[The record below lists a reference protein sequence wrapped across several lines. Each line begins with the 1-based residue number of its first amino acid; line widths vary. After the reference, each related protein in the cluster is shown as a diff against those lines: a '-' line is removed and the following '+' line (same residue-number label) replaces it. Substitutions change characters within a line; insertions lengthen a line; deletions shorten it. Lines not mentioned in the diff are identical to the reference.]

1 MRVALITGAE
11 MAKPDSES
19 HLLIH
24 ELGILGISSELISWR
39 ASLDWSLFD
48 LVVIRTPWDY
58 FLHLEEFL
66 SWVEDVEQVTKVL
79 NSSRILR
86 WNSHKK
92 YLKELSS
99 LGVPTVPTLWVNKNQ
114 QCDDLIDS
122 TEWPIVVVKP
132 AVSIGAIGALKGQS
146 KDNHVK
152 QHLEEE
158 VKKGDVMIQPFL
170 ESVADFGELSLIY
183 FNGAYSHSIL
193 KKPQQGDYRVQDAY
207 GGTNALYEPEI
218 EAQKIGDQVLSYLPD
233 FSLYARVDLVK
244 YQNQWLL
251 MELKPLNQRCFY
263 LLLLKHQ
270 FDWLQQLNFISI
282 DPPVF

>member
-11 MAKPDSES
+11 MAKPDPES

-24 ELGILGISSELISWR
+24 ELGVLDIPSELISWR
-39 ASLDWSLFD
+39 APLDWSLFD

-66 SWVEDVEQVTKVL
+66 SWVEDVEKVTRVL

-86 WNSHKK
+86 WNCHKK
-92 YLKELSS
+92 YLKELSG
-99 LGVPTVPTLWVNKNQ
+99 LGVPTVPTLWVTKNQ
-114 QCDDLIDS
+114 QCDGLMDS
-122 TEWPIVVVKP
+122 IEWPIVVVKP
-132 AVSIGAIGALKGQS
+132 AVSIGAIGALKGNPQDS
-146 KDNHVK
+146 HVK
-152 QHLEEE
+152 HHLEEE
-158 VKKGDVMIQPFL
+158 LKKGDVMIQPFL

-207 GGTNALYEPEI
+207 GGTNTVFEPEI
-218 EAQKIGDQVLSYLPD
+218 EAQKIGDQVMSHLPD

-251 MELKPLNQRCFY
+251 MELEAIEPELFLPLDPQASVR
-263 LLLLKHQ
+263 LAKAIQ
-270 FDWLQQLNFISI
+270 FHLN
-282 DPPVF
+282 

>member
-11 MAKPDSES
+11 MAKPDPES

-24 ELGILGISSELISWR
+24 ELGVLDIPSELISWR
-39 ASLDWSLFD
+39 APLDWSLFD

-66 SWVEDVEQVTKVL
+66 SWVEDVEKVTRVL
-79 NSSRILR
+79 NSSCILR
-86 WNSHKK
+86 WNCHKK
-92 YLKELSS
+92 YLKELSG
-99 LGVPTVPTLWVNKNQ
+99 LGAPTVPTLWVTKNQ
-114 QCDDLIDS
+114 QCDGLMDS
-122 TEWPIVVVKP
+122 IEWPIVVVKP
-132 AVSIGAIGALKGQS
+132 AVSIGAIGALKGNPQDS
-146 KDNHVK
+146 HVK
-152 QHLEEE
+152 HHLEEE
-158 VKKGDVMIQPFL
+158 LKKGDVMIQPFL

-207 GGTNALYEPEI
+207 GGTNTVFEPEI
-218 EAQKIGDQVLSYLPD
+218 EAQKIGDQVMSHLPD

-251 MELKPLNQRCFY
+251 MELEAIEPELFLPLDPQASVR
-263 LLLLKHQ
+263 LAKAIQ
-270 FDWLQQLNFISI
+270 FHLN
-282 DPPVF
+282 

>member
-11 MAKPDSES
+11 MAKPDPES

-24 ELGILGISSELISWR
+24 ELGLLGITSELISWR

-66 SWVEDVEQVTKVL
+66 SWVDDVEKVTRVL
-79 NSSRILR
+79 NSNRILR

-99 LGVPTVPTLWVNKNQ
+99 FGVPTVPTVWVTKNQ
-114 QCDDLIDS
+114 QCADLIDS
-122 TEWPIVVVKP
+122 IEWPIVVVKP
-132 AVSIGAIGALKGQS
+132 AVSIGAIGALKGRSQ
-146 KDNHVK
+146 NNLVK
-152 QHLEEE
+152 QHLKEE

-170 ESVADFGELSLIY
+170 ESVAAFGELSLVY
-183 FNGAYSHSIL
+183 FNGVYSHSIL

-207 GGTNALYEPEI
+207 GGTNAVFEPEI

-251 MELKPLNQRCFY
+251 MELEAIEPELFLPIAPQASVRFAKAIQFHLN
-263 LLLLKHQ
+263 
-270 FDWLQQLNFISI
+270 
-282 DPPVF
+282 

>member
-1 MRVALITGAE
+1 MLVALITGAE
-11 MAKPDSES
+11 MAKPDPES

-24 ELGILGISSELISWR
+24 ELGVLGIPSELISWR
-39 ASLDWSLFD
+39 APLDWSLFD

-66 SWVEDVEQVTKVL
+66 SWVEDVEKVTRVL
-79 NSSRILR
+79 NSSCILR
-86 WNSHKK
+86 WNCHKK
-92 YLKELSS
+92 YLKELSG
-99 LGVPTVPTLWVNKNQ
+99 LGAPTVPTLWVTKNQ
-114 QCDDLIDS
+114 QCDGLMDS
-122 TEWPIVVVKP
+122 IEWPIVVVKP
-132 AVSIGAIGALKGQS
+132 AVSIGAIGALKGNPQDS
-146 KDNHVK
+146 HVK

-158 VKKGDVMIQPFL
+158 LKKGDVMIQPFL

-207 GGTNALYEPEI
+207 GGTNTVFEPEI
-218 EAQKIGDQVLSYLPD
+218 EAQKIGDQVMSHLPD

-251 MELKPLNQRCFY
+251 MELEAIEPELFLPLDPQASVR
-263 LLLLKHQ
+263 LAKAIQ
-270 FDWLQQLNFISI
+270 FHLN
-282 DPPVF
+282 

>member
-11 MAKPDSES
+11 MAKPDPES

-24 ELGILGISSELISWR
+24 ELGLLGITSELISWR
-39 ASLDWSLFD
+39 APLDWSLFD

-66 SWVEDVEQVTKVL
+66 SWVEDVEQVTRVL

-86 WNSHKK
+86 WNCHKK

-99 LGVPTVPTLWVNKNQ
+99 FGIPTVPTVWVTKNQ
-114 QCDDLIDS
+114 QCADLIES
-122 TEWPIVVVKP
+122 IEWSIVVMKP
-132 AVSIGAIGALKGQS
+132 AVSIGAIGALKGNPQDS
-146 KDNHVK
+146 HVK
-152 QHLEEE
+152 HHLEEE
-158 VKKGDVMIQPFL
+158 LKKGDVMIQPFL

-207 GGTNALYEPEI
+207 GGTNTVFEPEI
-218 EAQKIGDQVLSYLPD
+218 EAQKIGDQVMSHLPD

-251 MELKPLNQRCFY
+251 MELEAIEPELFLPLDPQASVR
-263 LLLLKHQ
+263 LAKAIQ
-270 FDWLQQLNFISI
+270 FHLN
-282 DPPVF
+282 

>member
-11 MAKPDSES
+11 MAKPDPES

-24 ELGILGISSELISWR
+24 ELGVLGITSELISWR
-39 ASLDWSLFD
+39 APLDWSLFD

-66 SWVEDVEQVTKVL
+66 SWVEDVEQVTRVL

-99 LGVPTVPTLWVNKNQ
+99 FGVPTVPTVWVTKNQ
-114 QCDDLIDS
+114 ECADLLNSI
-122 TEWPIVVVKP
+122 EWPVIVVKP
-132 AVSIGAIGALKGQS
+132 AVSIGAIGALKGKSQ
-146 KDNHVK
+146 DNLVK

-158 VKKGDVMIQPFL
+158 FKKGDVMIQPFL

-183 FNGAYSHSIL
+183 FNGVYSHSIL

-207 GGTNALYEPEI
+207 GGTNAAFEPEI

-251 MELKPLNQRCFY
+251 MELEAIEPELFLPIAPQASVRFAEAIQFHLN
-263 LLLLKHQ
+263 
-270 FDWLQQLNFISI
+270 
-282 DPPVF
+282 

>member
-11 MAKPDSES
+11 MAKPDPES

-24 ELGILGISSELISWR
+24 ELGLLGITSELISWP

-48 LVVIRTPWDY
+48 LVIIRTPWDY

-66 SWVEDVEQVTKVL
+66 SWVEDVEKVTRVL

-99 LGVPTVPTLWVNKNQ
+99 FGVPTVPTVWVTKNQ
-114 QCDDLIDS
+114 QCADLIDS
-122 TEWPIVVVKP
+122 IEWPIVVVKP
-132 AVSIGAIGALKGQS
+132 AVSIGAIGALKGHSQ
-146 KDNHVK
+146 NNLVK

-170 ESVADFGELSLIY
+170 ESVADFGELSLVY
-183 FNGAYSHSIL
+183 FNGVYSHSIL

-207 GGTNALYEPEI
+207 GGTNAVYEPEI

-251 MELKPLNQRCFY
+251 MELEAIEPELFLPIAPHASVLFAKAIQFHLN
-263 LLLLKHQ
+263 
-270 FDWLQQLNFISI
+270 
-282 DPPVF
+282 

>member
-11 MAKPDSES
+11 MAKPDPES

-24 ELGILGISSELISWR
+24 ELGLLGITSELISWR

-66 SWVEDVEQVTKVL
+66 SWVEDVEKVTKVL

-99 LGVPTVPTLWVNKNQ
+99 FGVPTVPTVWVTKNQ
-114 QCDDLIDS
+114 QCADLIDS
-122 TEWPIVVVKP
+122 IEWPIVVVKP
-132 AVSIGAIGALKGQS
+132 GVSIGAIGALKGHSQ
-146 KDNHVK
+146 NNLVK

-170 ESVADFGELSLIY
+170 ESVADFGELSLVY
-183 FNGAYSHSIL
+183 FNGVYSHSIL

-207 GGTNALYEPEI
+207 GGTNAVYEPEI

-251 MELKPLNQRCFY
+251 MELEAIEPELFLPIAPHASVIFAKAIQFHLN
-263 LLLLKHQ
+263 
-270 FDWLQQLNFISI
+270 
-282 DPPVF
+282 

>member
-11 MAKPDSES
+11 MAKPDPES

-24 ELGILGISSELISWR
+24 ELGVLGIPSELISWR
-39 ASLDWSLFD
+39 APLDWSLFD

-66 SWVEDVEQVTKVL
+66 SWVEDVEKVTRVL

-86 WNSHKK
+86 WNCHKK
-92 YLKELSS
+92 YLKELSG
-99 LGVPTVPTLWVNKNQ
+99 LGVPTVPTLWVTKNQ
-114 QCDDLIDS
+114 QCDGLMDS
-122 TEWPIVVVKP
+122 IEWPIVVVKP
-132 AVSIGAIGALKGQS
+132 AVSIGAIGALKGNPQDS
-146 KDNHVK
+146 HVK
-152 QHLEEE
+152 HHLEEE
-158 VKKGDVMIQPFL
+158 LKKGDVMIQPFL

-193 KKPQQGDYRVQDAY
+193 KKPKQGDYRVQDAY
-207 GGTNALYEPEI
+207 GGTNTVFEPEI
-218 EAQKIGDQVLSYLPD
+218 EAQKIGDQVMSHLPD

-251 MELKPLNQRCFY
+251 MELEAIEPELFLPLDPQAPVR
-263 LLLLKHQ
+263 LAKAIQ
-270 FDWLQQLNFISI
+270 FHLN
-282 DPPVF
+282 

>member
-11 MAKPDSES
+11 MAKPDPES

-24 ELGILGISSELISWR
+24 ELGVLDIPSELISWR
-39 ASLDWSLFD
+39 APLDWSLFD

-66 SWVEDVEQVTKVL
+66 SWVEDVEKVTRVL

-86 WNSHKK
+86 WNCHKK
-92 YLKELSS
+92 YLKELSG
-99 LGVPTVPTLWVNKNQ
+99 LGAPTVPTLWVTKNQ
-114 QCDDLIDS
+114 QCDGLMDS
-122 TEWPIVVVKP
+122 IEWPIVVVKP
-132 AVSIGAIGALKGQS
+132 AVSIGAIGALKGNPQDS
-146 KDNHVK
+146 HVK
-152 QHLEEE
+152 HHLEEE
-158 VKKGDVMIQPFL
+158 LKKGDVMIQPFL

-207 GGTNALYEPEI
+207 GGTNTVFEPEI
-218 EAQKIGDQVLSYLPD
+218 EVQKIGDQVMSHLPD

-251 MELKPLNQRCFY
+251 MELEAIEPELFLPLDPQASVR
-263 LLLLKHQ
+263 LAKAIQ
-270 FDWLQQLNFISI
+270 FHLN
-282 DPPVF
+282 

>member
-11 MAKPDSES
+11 MAKPDPES

-66 SWVEDVEQVTKVL
+66 SWVEDVEKVTRVL

-99 LGVPTVPTLWVNKNQ
+99 FGVPTVPTVWVTKNQ
-114 QCDDLIDS
+114 QCADLIDS
-122 TEWPIVVVKP
+122 IEWPIVVVKP
-132 AVSIGAIGALKGQS
+132 AVSIGAIGALKGHSQ
-146 KDNHVK
+146 NNLVK

-170 ESVADFGELSLIY
+170 ESVAAFGELSLVY
-183 FNGAYSHSIL
+183 FNGVYSHSIL

-207 GGTNALYEPEI
+207 GGTNAVYEPEI

-251 MELKPLNQRCFY
+251 MELEAIEPELFLPIAPQASVRFAKAIQFHLN
-263 LLLLKHQ
+263 
-270 FDWLQQLNFISI
+270 
-282 DPPVF
+282 

>member
-11 MAKPDSES
+11 MAKPDPES

-39 ASLDWSLFD
+39 TSRDWSLFD

-66 SWVEDVEQVTKVL
+66 SWVEDVEKVTRVL

-99 LGVPTVPTLWVNKNQ
+99 FGVPTVPTLWISKNQ
-114 QCDDLIDS
+114 QCADLIDS
-122 TEWPIVVVKP
+122 IEWPIVVVKP
-132 AVSIGAIGALKGQS
+132 AVSIGAIGALKGHS

-183 FNGAYSHSIL
+183 FNGVYSHSIL

-251 MELKPLNQRCFY
+251 MELEAIEPELFLPIAPHASVLFAKAIQFHLN
-263 LLLLKHQ
+263 
-270 FDWLQQLNFISI
+270 
-282 DPPVF
+282 

>member
-11 MAKPDSES
+11 MAKPDPES

-24 ELGILGISSELISWR
+24 ELGLLGITSELISWR
-39 ASLDWSLFD
+39 APLDWSLFD

-66 SWVEDVEQVTKVL
+66 SWVEDVEQVTRVL
-79 NSSRILR
+79 NSSRVLR

-99 LGVPTVPTLWVNKNQ
+99 FGVPTVPTVWVTKNQ
-114 QCDDLIDS
+114 ECADLLNSI
-122 TEWPIVVVKP
+122 EWPIVVVKP
-132 AVSIGAIGALKGQS
+132 AVSIGAIGALKGKSQ
-146 KDNHVK
+146 DNLVK

-158 VKKGDVMIQPFL
+158 LKKGDVMIQPFL

-183 FNGAYSHSIL
+183 FNGVYSHSIL

-207 GGTNALYEPEI
+207 GGTNAAFEPEI

-251 MELKPLNQRCFY
+251 MELEAIEPELFLPIAPQASVRLAKAIQFHLN
-263 LLLLKHQ
+263 
-270 FDWLQQLNFISI
+270 
-282 DPPVF
+282 

>member
-11 MAKPDSES
+11 MAKPDPES

-39 ASLDWSLFD
+39 TSRDWSLFD

-66 SWVEDVEQVTKVL
+66 SWVEDVEQVTRVL

-99 LGVPTVPTLWVNKNQ
+99 FGVPTVPTLWISKNQ
-114 QCDDLIDS
+114 QCADLIDS
-122 TEWPIVVVKP
+122 IEWPIVVVKP
-132 AVSIGAIGALKGQS
+132 AVSIGAIGALKGHS

-183 FNGAYSHSIL
+183 FNGVYSHSIL
-193 KKPQQGDYRVQDAY
+193 KKPQKGDYRVQDAY
-207 GGTNALYEPEI
+207 GGTNALYEPGI
-218 EAQKIGDQVLSYLPD
+218 EAQQIGDQVLSYLPD
-233 FSLYARVDLVK
+233 FSLYARVDFVK

-251 MELKPLNQRCFY
+251 MELEAIEPELFLPIAPHASVLFAKAIQFHLN
-263 LLLLKHQ
+263 
-270 FDWLQQLNFISI
+270 
-282 DPPVF
+282 

>member
-11 MAKPDSES
+11 MAKPDPES

-24 ELGILGISSELISWR
+24 ELGLLGITSELISWR
-39 ASLDWSLFD
+39 APLDWSLFD

-66 SWVEDVEQVTKVL
+66 SWVEDVEKVTRVL
-79 NSSRILR
+79 NSSCILR
-86 WNSHKK
+86 WNCHKK
-92 YLKELSS
+92 YLKELSG
-99 LGVPTVPTLWVNKNQ
+99 LGAPTVPTLWVTKNQ
-114 QCDDLIDS
+114 QCDGLMDS
-122 TEWPIVVVKP
+122 IEWPIVVVKP
-132 AVSIGAIGALKGQS
+132 AVSIGAIGALKGNPQDS
-146 KDNHVK
+146 HVK
-152 QHLEEE
+152 HHLEEE
-158 VKKGDVMIQPFL
+158 LKKGDVMIQPFL

-207 GGTNALYEPEI
+207 GGTNTVFEPEI
-218 EAQKIGDQVLSYLPD
+218 EAQKIGDQVMSHLPD

-251 MELKPLNQRCFY
+251 MELEAIEPELFLPLDPQASVR
-263 LLLLKHQ
+263 LAKAIQ
-270 FDWLQQLNFISI
+270 FHLN
-282 DPPVF
+282 

>member
-11 MAKPDSES
+11 MAKPDPES

-24 ELGILGISSELISWR
+24 ELGLLGITSELISWR

-48 LVVIRTPWDY
+48 LVIIRTPWDY

-66 SWVEDVEQVTKVL
+66 SWVEDVEKVTRVL

-99 LGVPTVPTLWVNKNQ
+99 FGVPTVPTVWVTKNQ
-114 QCDDLIDS
+114 QCADLIDS
-122 TEWPIVVVKP
+122 IEWPIVVVKP
-132 AVSIGAIGALKGQS
+132 AVSIGAIGALKGHSQ
-146 KDNHVK
+146 NNLVK

-170 ESVADFGELSLIY
+170 ESVAAFGELSLVY
-183 FNGAYSHSIL
+183 FNGVYSHSIL

-207 GGTNALYEPEI
+207 GGTNAVYEPEI

-251 MELKPLNQRCFY
+251 MELEAIEPELFLPIAPHASVLFAKAIQFHLN
-263 LLLLKHQ
+263 
-270 FDWLQQLNFISI
+270 
-282 DPPVF
+282 

>member
-11 MAKPDSES
+11 MAKPDPES

-24 ELGILGISSELISWR
+24 ELGLLGITSELISWR

-48 LVVIRTPWDY
+48 LIVIRTPWDY

-66 SWVEDVEQVTKVL
+66 SWVEDVEKVTRVL

-99 LGVPTVPTLWVNKNQ
+99 FGVPTVPTVWVTKNQ
-114 QCDDLIDS
+114 QCADLIDS
-122 TEWPIVVVKP
+122 IEWPIVVVKP
-132 AVSIGAIGALKGQS
+132 AVSIGAIGALKGHSQ
-146 KDNHVK
+146 NNLVK

-170 ESVADFGELSLIY
+170 ESVADFGELSLVY
-183 FNGAYSHSIL
+183 FNGVYSHSIL

-207 GGTNALYEPEI
+207 GGTNAVFEPEI

-251 MELKPLNQRCFY
+251 MELEAIEPELFLPIAPQASVRFAKAIQFHLN
-263 LLLLKHQ
+263 
-270 FDWLQQLNFISI
+270 
-282 DPPVF
+282 

>member
-11 MAKPDSES
+11 MAKPDPES

-24 ELGILGISSELISWR
+24 ELGVLGITSELISWR
-39 ASLDWSLFD
+39 APLDWSLFD

-66 SWVEDVEQVTKVL
+66 SWVEDVEKVTRVL

-86 WNSHKK
+86 WNCHKK
-92 YLKELSS
+92 YLKELSG
-99 LGVPTVPTLWVNKNQ
+99 LGVPTVPTLWVTKNQ
-114 QCDDLIDS
+114 QCDGLMDS
-122 TEWPIVVVKP
+122 IEWPIVVVKP
-132 AVSIGAIGALKGQS
+132 AVSIGAIGALKGNPQDS
-146 KDNHVK
+146 HVK

-158 VKKGDVMIQPFL
+158 LKKGDVMIQPFL
-170 ESVADFGELSLIY
+170 KSVADFGELSLIY

-207 GGTNALYEPEI
+207 GGTNTVFEPEI
-218 EAQKIGDQVLSYLPD
+218 EVQKIGDQVMSHLPD

-251 MELKPLNQRCFY
+251 IELEAIEPELFLPLDPQASVR
-263 LLLLKHQ
+263 LAKAIQ
-270 FDWLQQLNFISI
+270 FHLN
-282 DPPVF
+282 

>member
-11 MAKPDSES
+11 MAKPDPES

-24 ELGILGISSELISWR
+24 ELGVLDIPSELISWR
-39 ASLDWSLFD
+39 APLDWSLFD

-66 SWVEDVEQVTKVL
+66 SWVEDVEKVTRVL

-86 WNSHKK
+86 WNCHKK
-92 YLKELSS
+92 YLKELSG
-99 LGVPTVPTLWVNKNQ
+99 LGVPTVPTLWVTKNQ
-114 QCDDLIDS
+114 QCDGLMDS
-122 TEWPIVVVKP
+122 IEWPIVVVKP
-132 AVSIGAIGALKGQS
+132 AVSIGAIGALKGNPQDS
-146 KDNHVK
+146 HVK
-152 QHLEEE
+152 HHLEEE
-158 VKKGDVMIQPFL
+158 LKKGDVMIQPFL

-207 GGTNALYEPEI
+207 GGTNTVFEPEI
-218 EAQKIGDQVLSYLPD
+218 EVQKIGDQVMSHLPD

-251 MELKPLNQRCFY
+251 MELEAIEPELFLPLDPQASVR
-263 LLLLKHQ
+263 LAKAIQ
-270 FDWLQQLNFISI
+270 FHLN
-282 DPPVF
+282 

>member
-92 YLKELSS
+92 YLKELSGF
-99 LGVPTVPTLWVNKNQ
+99 GVPTVPTVWVTKNQ
-114 QCDDLIDS
+114 QCADLIDS
-122 TEWPIVVVKP
+122 IAWPIVVVKP

-146 KDNHVK
+146 KDDHVK

-183 FNGAYSHSIL
+183 FNGVYSHSIL

-218 EAQKIGDQVLSYLPD
+218 EAQKIGDQVLRYLPD

-251 MELKPLNQRCFY
+251 MELEAIEPELFLPIAPQA
-263 LLLLKHQ
+263 
-270 FDWLQQLNFISI
+270 SI
-282 DPPVF
+282 RLAAAIKFHLDK

>member
-11 MAKPDSES
+11 MAKPDPES

-99 LGVPTVPTLWVNKNQ
+99 FGVPTVPTLWVNKNQ
-114 QCDDLIDS
+114 QSDDLINS
-122 TEWPIVVVKP
+122 IEWPIVVVKP

-183 FNGAYSHSIL
+183 FNGVYSHSIL

-218 EAQKIGDQVLSYLPD
+218 EAQKIGDQVLRYLPD

-251 MELKPLNQRCFY
+251 MELEAIEPELFLPIAPQA
-263 LLLLKHQ
+263 
-270 FDWLQQLNFISI
+270 SI
-282 DPPVF
+282 RLAAAIKFHLDK

>member
-11 MAKPDSES
+11 MAKPDPES

-24 ELGILGISSELISWR
+24 ELGLLGITSELISWR

-48 LVVIRTPWDY
+48 LVIIRTPWDY

-66 SWVEDVEQVTKVL
+66 SWVEDVEKVTKVL

-99 LGVPTVPTLWVNKNQ
+99 FGVPTVPTVWVTKNQ
-114 QCDDLIDS
+114 QCADLIDS
-122 TEWPIVVVKP
+122 IEWPIVVVKP
-132 AVSIGAIGALKGQS
+132 AVSIGAIGALKGHSQ
-146 KDNHVK
+146 NNLVK

-170 ESVADFGELSLIY
+170 ESVADFGELSLVY
-183 FNGAYSHSIL
+183 FNGVYSHSIL

-207 GGTNALYEPEI
+207 GGTNAVYEPEI

-251 MELKPLNQRCFY
+251 MELEAIEPELFLPIAPHASVFFAKAIQFHLN
-263 LLLLKHQ
+263 
-270 FDWLQQLNFISI
+270 
-282 DPPVF
+282 

>member
-11 MAKPDSES
+11 MAKPDPES

-24 ELGILGISSELISWR
+24 ELGLLGITSELISWR
-39 ASLDWSLFD
+39 APLDWSLFD

-66 SWVEDVEQVTKVL
+66 SWVEDVEKVTRVL
-79 NSSRILR
+79 NSSCILR
-86 WNSHKK
+86 WNCHKK
-92 YLKELSS
+92 YLKELSG
-99 LGVPTVPTLWVNKNQ
+99 LGVPTVPTLWVTKNQ
-114 QCDDLIDS
+114 QCDGLMDS
-122 TEWPIVVVKP
+122 IEWPIVVVKP
-132 AVSIGAIGALKGQS
+132 AVSIGAIGALKGNPQDS
-146 KDNHVK
+146 HVK
-152 QHLEEE
+152 HHLEEE
-158 VKKGDVMIQPFL
+158 LKKGDVMIQPFL

-207 GGTNALYEPEI
+207 GGTNTVFEPEI
-218 EAQKIGDQVLSYLPD
+218 EAQKIGDQVMSHLPD

-251 MELKPLNQRCFY
+251 MELEAIEPELFLPLDPQASVR
-263 LLLLKHQ
+263 LAKAIQ
-270 FDWLQQLNFISI
+270 FHLN
-282 DPPVF
+282 

>member
-11 MAKPDSES
+11 MAKPDPES

-24 ELGILGISSELISWR
+24 ELGVLDIPSELISWR
-39 ASLDWSLFD
+39 APLDWSLFD

-66 SWVEDVEQVTKVL
+66 SWVEDVEKVTRVL

-86 WNSHKK
+86 WNCHKK
-92 YLKELSS
+92 YLKELSG
-99 LGVPTVPTLWVNKNQ
+99 LGVPTVPTLWVTKNQ
-114 QCDDLIDS
+114 QCDGLMDS
-122 TEWPIVVVKP
+122 IEWPIVVVKP
-132 AVSIGAIGALKGQS
+132 AVSIGAIGALKGNPQDS
-146 KDNHVK
+146 HVK
-152 QHLEEE
+152 HHLEEE
-158 VKKGDVMIQPFL
+158 LKKGDVMIQPFL

-193 KKPQQGDYRVQDAY
+193 KMPQQGDYRVQDAY
-207 GGTNALYEPEI
+207 GGTNTVFEPEI
-218 EAQKIGDQVLSYLPD
+218 EVQKIGDQVMSHLPD

-251 MELKPLNQRCFY
+251 MELEAIEPELFLPLDPQASVR
-263 LLLLKHQ
+263 LAKAIQ
-270 FDWLQQLNFISI
+270 FHLN
-282 DPPVF
+282 

>member
-11 MAKPDSES
+11 MAKPDPES

-39 ASLDWSLFD
+39 TSRDWSLFD

-66 SWVEDVEQVTKVL
+66 SWVEDVEQVTRVL

-99 LGVPTVPTLWVNKNQ
+99 FGVPTVPTLWISKNQ

-122 TEWPIVVVKP
+122 IEWPMVVVKP
-132 AVSIGAIGALKGQS
+132 AVSIGAIGALKG
-146 KDNHVK
+146 
-152 QHLEEE
+152 
-158 VKKGDVMIQPFL
+158 PF
-170 ESVADFGELSLIY
+170 S
-183 FNGAYSHSIL
+183 
-193 KKPQQGDYRVQDAY
+193 
-207 GGTNALYEPEI
+207 
-218 EAQKIGDQVLSYLPD
+218 
-233 FSLYARVDLVK
+233 
-244 YQNQWLL
+244 
-251 MELKPLNQRCFY
+251 C
-263 LLLLKHQ
+263 
-270 FDWLQQLNFISI
+270 WLQGRSPQRGRTTV
-282 DPPVF
+282 DG

>member
-11 MAKPDSES
+11 MAKPDPES

-24 ELGILGISSELISWR
+24 ELGLLGITSELISWR

-48 LVVIRTPWDY
+48 LVIIRTPWDY

-66 SWVEDVEQVTKVL
+66 SWVEDVEKVTKVL

-99 LGVPTVPTLWVNKNQ
+99 FGVPTVPTVWVTKNQ
-114 QCDDLIDS
+114 QCADLIDS
-122 TEWPIVVVKP
+122 IEWPIVVVKP
-132 AVSIGAIGALKGQS
+132 AVSIGAIGALKGHSQ
-146 KDNHVK
+146 NNLVK

-170 ESVADFGELSLIY
+170 ESVADFGELSLVY
-183 FNGAYSHSIL
+183 FNGVYSHSIL

-207 GGTNALYEPEI
+207 GGTNAVYEPEI

-251 MELKPLNQRCFY
+251 MELEAIEPELFLPIAPHASVLFAKVIQFHLN
-263 LLLLKHQ
+263 
-270 FDWLQQLNFISI
+270 
-282 DPPVF
+282 

>member
-11 MAKPDSES
+11 MAKPDPES

-24 ELGILGISSELISWR
+24 ELGVLGITSELISWR

-48 LVVIRTPWDY
+48 LVVIRTPWNY

-66 SWVEDVEQVTKVL
+66 SWVEDVEQVTRVL

-99 LGVPTVPTLWVNKNQ
+99 FGVPTVPTLWISKNQ

-122 TEWPIVVVKP
+122 IEWPMVVVKP
-132 AVSIGAIGALKGQS
+132 AVSIGAIGALKGHS

-183 FNGAYSHSIL
+183 FNGVYSHSIL
-193 KKPQQGDYRVQDAY
+193 KKPQKGDYRVQDAY
-207 GGTNALYEPEI
+207 GGTNTLFEPEI

-251 MELKPLNQRCFY
+251 MELEAIEPELFLPIAPQASVRLAKAIQFHLN
-263 LLLLKHQ
+263 
-270 FDWLQQLNFISI
+270 
-282 DPPVF
+282 

>member
-11 MAKPDSES
+11 MAKPDPES

-24 ELGILGISSELISWR
+24 ELGILDISSELISWR

-99 LGVPTVPTLWVNKNQ
+99 FGVPTVPTLWVNKNQ
-114 QCDDLIDS
+114 QSDDLINS

-158 VKKGDVMIQPFL
+158 VKKGDIMIQPFL

-251 MELKPLNQRCFY
+251 MELEAIEPELFLPIAPQA
-263 LLLLKHQ
+263 
-270 FDWLQQLNFISI
+270 SI
-282 DPPVF
+282 RLAAAIKFHLDK

>member
-11 MAKPDSES
+11 MAKPDPES

-24 ELGILGISSELISWR
+24 ELGVLGITSELISWR

-66 SWVEDVEQVTKVL
+66 SWVEDVEQVTRVL

-99 LGVPTVPTLWVNKNQ
+99 FGVPTVPTLWISKNQ

-122 TEWPIVVVKP
+122 IEWPMVVVKP
-132 AVSIGAIGALKGQS
+132 AVSIGAIGALKGHS

-183 FNGAYSHSIL
+183 FNGVYSHSIL
-193 KKPQQGDYRVQDAY
+193 KKPQKGDYRVQDAY
-207 GGTNALYEPEI
+207 GGTNALFEPEI

-251 MELKPLNQRCFY
+251 MELEAIEPELFLPIAPQASVRLAKAIQFHLN
-263 LLLLKHQ
+263 
-270 FDWLQQLNFISI
+270 
-282 DPPVF
+282 

>member
-11 MAKPDSES
+11 MAKPDPES

-24 ELGILGISSELISWR
+24 ELDLLGITSELISWR
-39 ASLDWSLFD
+39 APLDWSLFD

-66 SWVEDVEQVTKVL
+66 SWVEDVEKVTRVL
-79 NSSRILR
+79 NSSCILR
-86 WNSHKK
+86 WNCHKK
-92 YLKELSS
+92 YLKELSV
-99 LGVPTVPTLWVNKNQ
+99 LGEQTVPTLWVTKNQ
-114 QCDDLIDS
+114 QCDGLMDS
-122 TEWPIVVVKP
+122 IEWPIVVVKP
-132 AVSIGAIGALKGQS
+132 AVSIGAIGALKGNPQDS
-146 KDNHVK
+146 HVK
-152 QHLEEE
+152 HHLEEE
-158 VKKGDVMIQPFL
+158 LKKGDVMIQPFL

-207 GGTNALYEPEI
+207 GGTNTVFEPEI
-218 EAQKIGDQVLSYLPD
+218 EVQKIGDQVMSHLPD

-251 MELKPLNQRCFY
+251 MELEAIEPELFLPLDPQASVR
-263 LLLLKHQ
+263 LAKAIQ
-270 FDWLQQLNFISI
+270 FHLN
-282 DPPVF
+282 

>member
-11 MAKPDSES
+11 MAKPDPES

-24 ELGILGISSELISWR
+24 ELGLLGITSELISWR

-66 SWVEDVEQVTKVL
+66 SWVEDVEKVTRVL

-99 LGVPTVPTLWVNKNQ
+99 FGVPTVPTVWVTKNQ
-114 QCDDLIDS
+114 QCSDLIDS
-122 TEWPIVVVKP
+122 IEWPIVVVKP

-251 MELKPLNQRCFY
+251 MELEAIEPELFLPIAPQASIRLAAAIKFHLN
-263 LLLLKHQ
+263 
-270 FDWLQQLNFISI
+270 
-282 DPPVF
+282 